1 MENKGYY
8 TLREI
13 LLGLRDEYINN
24 QQQLQQL
31 KQFCEMDGKKAIDFN
46 FRVFRPEN
54 MKPLL
59 LCDFDPKENKLQK
72 IIAEFNKKT
81 GQYSYPNQTANL
93 VKDNNRYYFLC
104 KTLDFP
110 VRIKS
115 DYGMDSEFVSLADSI
130 LDSEFSNGIDSKY
143 ITNNLSLL
151 NAALTI
157 DSSSVVL
164 YVKDNLGKIP
174 ASVLSYDAQTDR
186 LDYFLLGAR
195 PTKEQFEMALDVRIP
210 SEELNEYH
218 INAIENNKAKNEE
231 KPYGL
236 RKKR

>member
-1 MENKGYY
+1 MENKEYY

-13 LLGLRDEYINN
+13 LLGLHDEYINS

-31 KQFCEMDGKKAIDFN
+31 KQFCEMDEKKAIDFN

-72 IIAEFNKKT
+72 IIAEINKKT

-93 VKDNNRYYFLC
+93 VRDNNRYYFLC
-104 KTLDFP
+104 KTLEFP

-143 ITNNLSLL
+143 ITKNLSLL

-157 DSSSVVL
+157 DSTAIEF
-164 YVKDNLGKIP
+164 YVKDNLGDVP
-174 ASVLSYDAQTDR
+174 PSVLLYDAVTDSV
-186 LDYFLLGAR
+186 DFYALGVR
-195 PTKEQFEMALDVRIP
+195 PTKEQFETVMNVKIP
-210 SEELNEYH
+210 SEELNDYH
-218 INAIENNKAKNEE
+218 IKTIEDNRNKDQE
-231 KPYGL
+231 KPYSL